1 MKIEEFNKHRDSLME
16 KLPLLRQDEKGWL
29 NVPYG
34 TLTDLWSLVY
44 GITNGIS
51 ETSEITEFNQK
62 KYREI
67 V

>member
-16 KLPLLRQDEKGWL
+16 KLPLLRQDEKGLL

-62 KYREI
+62 KYMEI

>member
-62 KYREI
+62 KYMEI